1 MLDHVPGA
9 KKETFSWDV
18 LPSDFFLHPSTP
30 TVPFIWQGS
39 RNMITSSWS
48 PFGITKYDHMIL
60 LILPSLNSRN
70 IITWSCSLFGIRKHD
85 HIILLLLTS
94 LNSEIWSLDLFSF
107 LDLEIWSH
115 DPAPSSFMKFRNY
128 DRLILF
134 CFGDL
139 EIWSMV
145 LLLLPSLNSRNM
157 ITWSCSLFRSRNMI
171 TVSWNIHHILE
182 TRLHDY
188 CIFQTSNCL
197 ILIPL
202 MVFINRATCSWSF
215 P

>member
-1 MLDHVPGA
+1 MYLEL
-9 KKETFSWDV
+9 KKRHSLEMYV

-115 DPAPSSFMKFRNY
+115 DPVLFRGSWNMINGPAPSACPFIRFQKYDEWLDSILFVGFRNK
-128 DRLILF
+128 
-134 CFGDL
+134 
-139 EIWSMV
+139 
-145 LLLLPSLNSRNM
+145 
-157 ITWSCSLFRSRNMI
+157 ITWSYSFC
-171 TVSWNIHHILE
+171 
-182 TRLHDY
+182 LH
-188 CIFQTSNCL
+188 
-197 ILIPL
+197 
-202 MVFINRATCSWSF
+202 
-215 P
+215 